1 MSFQV
6 NGLNTIPNYSKPQVN
21 TSFKANPV
29 ATTNTLKVTKVN
41 GTEQINYYD
50 NFLEVDARNAES
62 KIAKLLG
69 GFIPV

>member
-1 MSFQV
+1 MKRWKLEKNKV
-6 NGLNTIPNYSKPQVN
+6 PEKYKKYVEKL
-21 TSFKANPV
+21 
-29 ATTNTLKVTKVN
+29 LKDVKTYKEVTKVN
-41 GTEQINYYD
+41 GTEQINYYN